1 MLADTDAP
9 LQALAAGIDQDLG
22 TPIVLD
28 WHDGLGGPG
37 GGHGPG
43 PRYAYSLDLHDGLGG
58 PGGGHGPG
66 PPYANSV
73 MAPLHPP
80 HHKLWHPFIVV
91 K

>member
-1 MLADTDAP
+1 MLADTDAL

-22 TPIVLD
+22 TLIVLD
-28 WHDGLGGPG
+28 W
-37 GGHGPG
+37 
-43 PRYAYSLDLHDGLGG
+43 HDGLGG